1 MEKMPGEKNN
11 QKSPDMPQNRLTG
24 TVINKR
30 YIIQYKIASGGMADI
45 YAGQDI
51 KQQKK
56 VAVKILNE
64 SYSGIKSFTA
74 RFQREA
80 QILSKLKSPNIISVY
95 DFGEFD
101 GMYYIVLEF
110 VNGASLK
117 ELIDKNGA
125 IKPGTAANYCIQICN
140 ALELAHEN
148 NLIHRDIKPQNI
160 LLDKNG
166 ALKVTDFGIA
176 KFTAADIT
184 KTVNIL
190 GTAHYLSPEQAQ
202 GKALDNRTDIYSLG
216 VLMYEMLTA
225 DVPFRGGSSI
235 DISIRHISEK
245 PQPPSEINSS
255 IPPGIEAVIMKC
267 LEKNPDDRYRD
278 IASLKKD
285 LENFISNRPLSFE
298 NIHKNGYKKNGV
310 IKEFS
315 GPDIYGRSHSLS
327 TLKDYYRF
335 NSLHRKIIAG
345 LISASAVV
353 ALLFI
358 AFLILFILAQTN
370 LKNISV
376 KPETL
381 VVPQLENTDFFSAE
395 KILSGSGLVLV
406 KKSSQLSEELI
417 KDFIIK
423 QEPLAG
429 TEVEKNTVINVTVS
443 LGTEKIIVT
452 VPNVLS
458 LNKEDAE
465 EILNKSGLVT
475 GNISEQYSDIYKSN
489 TVMGQSPLPM
499 SEVEENSPV
508 DLKISA
514 GRELIT
520 VPDFKGYDYYF
531 AKSNLEALGL
541 NVIARKNTDL
551 NISPGTVTG
560 TFPSEGSSVYK
571 NTYITLFISTNEEL
585 IQVPNL
591 AGLNFEKA
599 VEILEAKGIFYEI
612 TYIDV
617 NYSVQEN
624 MIIAQFPEPQDFISL
639 NDKIIIFVG
648 RPLQ

>member
-1 MEKMPGEKNN
+1 MPGEKNN
-11 QKSPDMPQNRLTG
+11 QKPPDMPQNRLTG

-30 YIIQYKIASGGMADI
+30 YNIQYKIASGGMAEI
-45 YAGQDI
+45 YAGQDM
-51 KQQKK
+51 KLHKK
-56 VAVKILNE
+56 VAIKILNE

-80 QILSKLKSPNIISVY
+80 QILSRLKSPNIISVY
-95 DFGEFD
+95 DFGEFN

-110 VNGASLK
+110 VDGASLK

-125 IKPGTAANYCIQICN
+125 ITPGTAANYCIQICN
-140 ALELAHEN
+140 ALELAHDN

-166 ALKVTDFGIA
+166 LLKVTDFGIA

-216 VLMYEMLTA
+216 ILMYEMLTA

-245 PQPPSEINSS
+245 PQAPSEINSS
-255 IPPGIEAVIMKC
+255 IPPGIEAIIMKC
-267 LEKNPDDRYRD
+267 LEKNPDDRYSN
-278 IASLKKD
+278 IANLKID

-310 IKEFS
+310 IKGFYKS
-315 GPDIYGRSHSLS
+315 SVDSRSHSPAG
-327 TLKDYYRF
+327 LKDYYHF
-335 NSLHRKIIAG
+335 NTLHRKIITG
-345 LISASAVV
+345 LIYAAAVM
-353 ALLFI
+353 AFLFI
-358 AFLILFILAQTN
+358 TFLILFLLAQTN
-370 LKNISV
+370 LKNIIAR
-376 KPETL
+376 PETL
-381 VVPQLENTDFFSAE
+381 IVPQLENTDFFSAE
-395 KILSGSGLVLV
+395 KILSGSGLLLI
-406 KKSSQLSEELI
+406 KKSSLFSEEII
-417 KDFIIK
+417 KDYIIK
-423 QEPLAG
+423 QEPPAG
-429 TEVEKNTVINVTVS
+429 TEVEKNTAINVTVS
-443 LGTEKIIVT
+443 LGTERITVT

-465 EILNKSGLVT
+465 EILKKAGLAA
-475 GNISEQYSDIYKSN
+475 GKISEQYSDIYKSN
-489 TVMGQSPLPM
+489 TIIGQSPLPM
-499 SEVEENSPV
+499 SEVAENSTV

-514 GRELIT
+514 GAELIT

-541 NVIARKNTDL
+541 NVITKKNMDSNL
-551 NISPGTVTG
+551 SPGTVIG
-560 TFPSEGSSVYK
+560 TYPGEGSTVYK

-585 IQVPNL
+585 IQVPDL

-599 VEILEAKGIFYEI
+599 VEILGAKGIFYEI
-612 TYIDV
+612 NYIDV
-617 NYSVQEN
+617 NYAVQEN
-624 MIIAQFPEPQDFISL
+624 IIIAQFPEPQDFIHS

-648 RPLQ
+648 RSLQ